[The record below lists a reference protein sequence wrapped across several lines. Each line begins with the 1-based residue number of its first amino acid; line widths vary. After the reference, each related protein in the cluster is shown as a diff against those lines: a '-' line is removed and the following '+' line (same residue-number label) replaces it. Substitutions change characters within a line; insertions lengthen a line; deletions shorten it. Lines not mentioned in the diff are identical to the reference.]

1 MLNPTF
7 VAPFLIMLREGIEA
21 ALIVGIIASYLR
33 QTGRRHAMPWVW
45 AGIVLAVLLCAAVA
59 AVIVWGGHEYPQKQQ
74 ELLEGVVALVAVAI
88 LTSMVFWMK
97 KAGRSIKGELQ
108 QSIDRALEKGGNGWT
123 WGLVGMAFL
132 AVAREGLESLF
143 FLLAIMQQDPT
154 RVALVGASLGLAL
167 AVALGFGMY
176 YGSIRMNLQ
185 RFFRI
190 TSVFIIF
197 VAAGLL
203 AGALTKLHEAGV
215 WNHLQAIAFDW
226 TQTLPVYSVA
236 GSVLAA
242 VFGYN
247 DHPTVGEVAAYLLYL
262 LPVLWLYFRGDRQG
276 RPARAPQA
284 T

>member
-21 ALIVGIIASYLR
+21 ALIVGIIASYLK
-33 QTGRRHAMPWVW
+33 QTGRPHAVPWVW
-45 AGIVLAVLLCAAVA
+45 VGIVLAVLLCAAVA
-59 AVIVWGGHEYPQKQQ
+59 AAIVWTGREYPQKQQ
-74 ELLEGVVALVAVAI
+74 ELLEGVVALIAVAI

-97 KAGRSIKGELQ
+97 KAGKSIKGELQ
-108 QSIDRALEKGGNGWT
+108 HSIDAALEKGKGWT

-132 AVAREGLESLF
+132 AVAREGLESVF
-143 FLLAIMQQDPT
+143 FLLAIVQQDPT

-167 AVALGFGMY
+167 AVALGFAMY

-203 AGALTKLHEAGV
+203 AGSLAKLHEAGV
-215 WNHLQAIAFDW
+215 WNHLQTIAFDW
-226 TQTLPVYSVA
+226 TQTLPVYSLI

-262 LPVLWLYFRGDRQG
+262 VPVLWLYLRTDRPA
-276 RPARAPQA
+276 RPARAPQP